1 MKLTLSTFL
10 LCFAALTAFAQDNH
24 QPAPDDPG
32 HSRPQV
38 RRMRSGPP
46 PFDWWRN
53 SEVAQKLNLSDQ
65 QKQQLEEIFTQARL
79 QLVDLKG
86 AVEKEEIKLQSL
98 MNADPINEPQ
108 VVAQIDSAQA
118 ARGKLEKNFAL
129 MALQFRKVLSAE
141 QWKQLQQQDF
151 IRFHKRREGGPGAP
165 GAPGGPPPGDN

>member
-1 MKLTLSTFL
+1 MKTTLSTFL

-24 QPAPDDPG
+24 QPAPDNSG
-32 HSRPQV
+32 ASRPQI

-65 QKQQLEEIFTQARL
+65 QKQQLEEVFTQARL

-118 ARGKLEKNFAL
+118 ARAKLEKNFAL
-129 MALQFRKVLSAE
+129 MALQFRKVLSAD

-151 IRFHKRREGGPGAP
+151 IRFHKGRRGGDHGPGT
-165 GAPGGPPPGDN
+165 PGGPPPGND